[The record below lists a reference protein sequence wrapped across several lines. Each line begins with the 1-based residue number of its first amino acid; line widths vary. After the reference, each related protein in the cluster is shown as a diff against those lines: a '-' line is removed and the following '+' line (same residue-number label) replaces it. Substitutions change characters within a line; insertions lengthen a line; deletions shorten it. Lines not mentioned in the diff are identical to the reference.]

1 MFGCVLENTI
11 FYLLF
16 TLSHIFSAVKQIY
29 NIIHSSI
36 QKHKQNPEKNIIKSS
51 QIKRRRKRERR
62 LGSTKGEITRRN
74 AAIAIDAVLRR
85 SDSVQKGKGDR
96 ERERSTAQTENS
108 TARSRQCVWGWAA
121 ASVSRSFSLSFSLC
135 TSVSSSLY
143 TSQFQKWFEGKIK
156 TKMLLQDQRAYFTVN
171 GSYFPFDPIFRTNLT
186 AYFTK
191 KHFLN

>member
-62 LGSTKGEITRRN
+62 LGSTKGEITRCN
-74 AAIAIDAVLRR
+74 AAIAIGAMLQSR
-85 SDSVQKGKGDR
+85 STRCCDDQTQFKR
-96 ERERSTAQTENS
+96 EREIEKERDRRHKLRTQRRDLATAFGVGPLHLWVVLS
-108 TARSRQCVWGWAA
+108 LSLSPFARLWAPFFA
-121 ASVSRSFSLSFSLC
+121 RLSSRSDLK
-135 TSVSSSLY
+135 V
-143 TSQFQKWFEGKIK
+143 K
-156 TKMLLQDQRAYFTVN
+156 
-171 GSYFPFDPIFRTNLT
+171 
-186 AYFTK
+186 
-191 KHFLN
+191 

>member
-74 AAIAIDAVLRR
+74 AAIAIGAMLQSQSARCYNHDRRDAATIRL
-85 SDSVQKGKGDR
+85 SSKGKG
-96 ERERSTAQTENS
+96 
-108 TARSRQCVWGWAA
+108 RSRKREIDGTNWELNGAISPLRLGLGRCICESFFLSLFLPLHVCELLSLHV
-121 ASVSRSFSLSFSLC
+121 SVPKVIWR
-135 TSVSSSLY
+135 
-143 TSQFQKWFEGKIK
+143 
-156 TKMLLQDQRAYFTVN
+156 
-171 GSYFPFDPIFRTNLT
+171 
-186 AYFTK
+186 
-191 KHFLN
+191 